1 MSEKAFVALLS
12 GGLDSVVALAAA
24 ARESRPL
31 LSLTFDYGQPAAAR
45 ELEAAGKVAAHYGC
59 KHRGIELGWYRQ
71 LLPAAFSAG
80 GAAVPEPEE
89 PGQASAAAVWVPGR
103 NLAMIAIAAAWAEKL
118 GAGEVVTGF
127 NLEEAASFP
136 DNSAE
141 FVAAAN
147 RALEFSSG
155 GKVSVNAPLSGM
167 TKAAIVKLGR
177 ELGAP
182 LALAWSCYRGGTE
195 PCGRCESCQR
205 RAAADAA
212 MEERG

>member
-1 MSEKAFVALLS
+1 MSGKTFVALLS
-12 GGLDSVVALAAA
+12 GGLDSVVALAFA
-24 ARESRPL
+24 ARESRPQL
-31 LSLTFDYGQPAAAR
+31 GLTFNYGQPAAAR
-45 ELEAAGKVAAHYGC
+45 EMEAASKVAAYYRC
-59 KHRGIELGWYRQ
+59 EHRTVELGWYRQ

-80 GAAVPEPEE
+80 DAAVPEPEE
-89 PGQASAAAVWVPGR
+89 PGEESAAAVWVPGR

-118 GAGEVVTGF
+118 SAEKVVTGF
-127 NLEEAASFP
+127 NVEEAVTFP
-136 DNSAE
+136 DNSVE

-155 GKVSVNAPLSGM
+155 GRVQVNAPLAGM

-182 LALAWSCYRGGTE
+182 LELVWSCYRGGTE

-205 RAAADAA
+205 RGAAEAA
-212 MEERG
+212 MEEHG